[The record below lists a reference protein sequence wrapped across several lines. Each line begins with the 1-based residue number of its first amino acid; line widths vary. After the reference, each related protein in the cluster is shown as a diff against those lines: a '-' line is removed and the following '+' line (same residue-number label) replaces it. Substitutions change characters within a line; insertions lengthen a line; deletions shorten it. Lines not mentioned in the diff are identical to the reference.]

1 MKKAFSFAILASC
14 LALLACEAEAPLLP
28 ESEMLVV
35 RGYLYSGEPVKDIQ
49 LTTTYAI
56 TTGDTIGEPINDA
69 TVRLEK
75 AGKIYPLALT
85 PGDSGYYHY
94 AGNDLSVEAGD
105 RFKISVTRNGQTA
118 LGETEIPAAP
128 NNVQISATE
137 FVVSSTPT
145 PFDTSALTVSW
156 DNPDESFYF
165 VTVENIETTR
175 TPINEGG
182 GPFPRGGIFSRSRP
196 MRENRYRIRRIDLTY
211 LGQHRVRVYKVNQ
224 EYANL
229 YAFGQ
234 QDSRNLNEPL
244 TNIKNGLGVFA
255 GFSSVEVR
263 FSVRRN

>member
-1 MKKAFSFAILASC
+1 MQKTLQRGVLAAC
-14 LALLACEAEAPLLP
+14 LAVLACEAESPLLP

-56 TTGDTIGEPINDA
+56 SSDDTSGQPINDA
-69 TVRLEK
+69 QVTLEK

-94 AGNDLSVEAGD
+94 AGYDLTVEAAD
-105 RFKISVTRNGQTA
+105 RFTITVARHGQVASAT
-118 LGETEIPAAP
+118 TEIPPAP

-137 FVVSSTPT
+137 FVVSSMAT
-145 PFDTSALTVSW
+145 PFDTSAIIVSW

-165 VTVENIETTR
+165 VTVENIEAVR
-175 TPINEGG
+175 TPINDLGNA
-182 GPFPRGGIFSRSRP
+182 FPRGAAFVRSRP
-196 MRENRYRIRRIDLTY
+196 MRENRYAIRRFALSY

-224 EYANL
+224 EYADL

-244 TNIKNGLGVFA
+244 TNVKNGLGVFA
-255 GFSSVEVR
+255 GFSSAEVR
-263 FSVRRN
+263 FSVRKE